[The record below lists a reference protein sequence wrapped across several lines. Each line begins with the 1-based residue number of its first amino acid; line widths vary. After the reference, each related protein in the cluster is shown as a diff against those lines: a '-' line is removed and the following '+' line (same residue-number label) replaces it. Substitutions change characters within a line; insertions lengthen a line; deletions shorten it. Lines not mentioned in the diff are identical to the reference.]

1 MSRPQTAQQ
10 ALDALLSGN
19 ANFVAGAPAHPRQ
32 DADLRRSLAESQRPF
47 AALFGCADSR
57 LSAEMIFDVGL
68 GDLFV
73 VRNAGQIIANTIIG
87 SLEFAVGALG
97 VPLILVLGHDS
108 CGATKAAIDAHND
121 DLPVVSEY
129 VQHLV
134 DRLAPTVARSY
145 EKGISDHDDIT
156 KAHVGDTIADLLA
169 TSAFLSDRISDGT
182 LAVVG
187 AHYKLAEGKVEII
200 STHGNIH

>member
-1 MSRPQTAQQ
+1 MGRPETAKQ
-10 ALDALLSGN
+10 ALDALLVGN
-19 ANFVAGAPAHPRQ
+19 SNFVSGELAHPRQ

-87 SLEFAVGALG
+87 SLEFAADYLG
-97 VPLILVLGHDS
+97 VPLILVLGHDN
-108 CGATKAAIDAHND
+108 CGATKAAIDAHNHNF
-121 DLPVVSEY
+121 PPASEY
-129 VQHLV
+129 VHHLV
-134 DRLAPTVARSY
+134 DRLAPTVAKSY
-145 EKGISDHDDIT
+145 QSGITDHDEIT

-169 TSAFLSDRISDGT
+169 TSSYLSERVAAGT

-187 AHYKLAEGKVEII
+187 AHYRLSEGKVEII
-200 STHGNIH
+200 STHGNIN